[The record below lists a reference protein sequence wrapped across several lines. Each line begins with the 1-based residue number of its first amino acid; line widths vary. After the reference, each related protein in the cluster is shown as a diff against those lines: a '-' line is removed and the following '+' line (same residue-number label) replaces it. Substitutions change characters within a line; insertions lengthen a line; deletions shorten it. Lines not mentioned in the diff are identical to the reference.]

1 VRPLARAGIPL
12 KVVATLV
19 VAAALASIASLA
31 FFAGRERQRV
41 ASELVAAAE
50 RHAERLA
57 VALREPLYAF
67 DRRTAAD
74 LARAEFLAP
83 EVCAVVI
90 REAAG
95 HVLVFERRGAAVVEA
110 AAPADEP
117 ARVVAVRTVRRGDG
131 QALGEVA
138 VHLTPE
144 GARARFVELLLQA
157 IAERLWLLALVSVAG
172 WWLLVRFLVH
182 PLDVLHRAVVDTRQ
196 QLGLGGAGGLPE
208 RDPLEG
214 DVAAFRELR
223 EMGRSHHELV
233 RSVNEAARAR
243 STLQDKLRQSERM
256 DALGQL
262 AGGVAHDLNNLL
274 TPIAAYADLIREGAR
289 GDAELEEH
297 AGLVGETARRASA
310 LTRKLL
316 AFSRKTAPARRPLDL
331 HEVAAE
337 VMALL
342 RHALNP
348 RVRIVT
354 ALDAPEHGVMGD
366 APLLQNAIL
375 NLCVN
380 ARDAMPDGG
389 TLRLETRIV
398 EGERGRR
405 LELAVSDTGVGMAP
419 EVQARAFEPFFTTK
433 PVGHGTGLGL
443 AAVYAT
449 MKEHGG
455 SVSFTSRPGAGT
467 TFRLLFPLAS
477 QAPGGQAAPAAAP
490 GGAGARVLVI
500 EHDPAVRRAA
510 VAALRGASW
519 AADESGTG
527 ADGIALLRGA
537 PRGAYRAVLLDV
549 APPHANGREVLDA
562 IRAVDPEVPVLV
574 TSGSGR
580 EELEDVLAREGT
592 AFLAKPFSA
601 RELAQALGG
610 LVARP
615 PRSRVA

>member
-1 VRPLARAGIPL
+1 M
-12 KVVATLV
+12 
-19 VAAALASIASLA
+19 S
-31 FFAGRERQRV
+31 
-41 ASELVAAAE
+41 
-50 RHAERLA
+50 
-57 VALREPLYAF
+57 
-67 DRRTAAD
+67 
-74 LARAEFLAP
+74 
-83 EVCAVVI
+83 
-90 REAAG
+90 
-95 HVLVFERRGAAVVEA
+95 
-110 AAPADEP
+110 
-117 ARVVAVRTVRRGDG
+117 
-131 QALGEVA
+131 
-138 VHLTPE
+138 
-144 GARARFVELLLQA
+144 
-157 IAERLWLLALVSVAG
+157 
-172 WWLLVRFLVH
+172 
-182 PLDVLHRAVVDTRQ
+182 
-196 QLGLGGAGGLPE
+196 
-208 RDPLEG
+208 
-214 DVAAFRELR
+214 
-223 EMGRSHHELV
+223 
-233 RSVNEAARAR
+233 
-243 STLQDKLRQSERM
+243 
-256 DALGQL
+256 
-262 AGGVAHDLNNLL
+262 
-274 TPIAAYADLIREGAR
+274 
-289 GDAELEEH
+289 
-297 AGLVGETARRASA
+297 
-310 LTRKLL
+310 
-316 AFSRKTAPARRPLDL
+316 
-331 HEVAAE
+331 
-337 VMALL
+337 
-342 RHALNP
+342 
-348 RVRIVT
+348 
-354 ALDAPEHGVMGD
+354 
-366 APLLQNAIL
+366 
-375 NLCVN
+375 
-380 ARDAMPDGG
+380 DGG